1 MTKLTRLIAAAL
13 TLTTTCLP
21 ALTAAAIAQDTAPT
35 GTLTVAFDKIAEPTG
50 SIMFV
55 LFDSEAAFD
64 KGGKPVRAVVVP
76 VDAASE
82 TSIVEGLPAG
92 RYGIKAFHDIDGDMK
107 MSSNPYGMPTEPFA
121 FSNNAVGQMGPAKW
135 ADAAF
140 DVTGMTAHSIT
151 F

>member
-1 MTKLTRLIAAAL
+1 MKTLTSLIAAIAI
-13 TLTTTCLP
+13 TLP
-21 ALTAAAIAQDTAPT
+21 ALTAGALAQEAAPPPAA
-35 GTLTVAFDKIAEPTG
+35 LTVTFDKIVEPKG
-50 SIMFV
+50 NILLV

-82 TSIVEGLPAG
+82 TTLVEGLPAG
-92 RYGIKAFHDIDGDMK
+92 RYGIKAFHDLDGDMK
-107 MSSNPYGMPTEPFA
+107 MTSNPYGMPTEPFA
-121 FSNNAVGQMGPAKW
+121 FSNNAVGNMGPAKW

-140 DVTGMTAHSIT
+140 DVGAATTQTIS